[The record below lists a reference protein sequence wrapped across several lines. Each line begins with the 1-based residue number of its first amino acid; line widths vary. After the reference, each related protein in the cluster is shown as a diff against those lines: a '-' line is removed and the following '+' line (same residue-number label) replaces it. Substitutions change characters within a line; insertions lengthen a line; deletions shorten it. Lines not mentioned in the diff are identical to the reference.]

1 MSNSPW
7 QLFPSLRSFFQ
18 LYNFPPGS
26 AHFKFYDGLI
36 KSAYEQK
43 ENPMASKFMYIRE
56 LLKASNIIK
65 FSFSM

>member
-18 LYNFPPGS
+18 TYNFPPGS

-56 LLKASNIIK
+56 LLKVSNANI
-65 FSFSM
+65 